1 MSISGLSS
9 LLIGKKYEIFWA
21 SHKNENLFNAELFI
35 VTFEVIL
42 IKDFSFS
49 LIKFT
54 HTTSDHNIITVD
66 VSI

>member
-42 IKDFSFS
+42 IKDFS

-54 HTTSDHNIITVD
+54 HTTSGHNIITVD